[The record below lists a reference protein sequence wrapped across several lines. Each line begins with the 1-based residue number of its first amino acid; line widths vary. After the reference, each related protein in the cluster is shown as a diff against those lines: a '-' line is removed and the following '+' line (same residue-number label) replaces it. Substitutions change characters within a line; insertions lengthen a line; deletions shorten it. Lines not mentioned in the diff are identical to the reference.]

1 MSKLVTLGTSVAV
14 LLCSLA
20 FAQQR
25 PLNSAAQGQSA
36 SETCAFNFTTGAKH
50 GHTQYCVTANG
61 NIAEFGVTGDSGLL
75 MEMLNG
81 VAPASEGY
89 GICNVDSLTSY
100 WDYANS
106 DSGNWGTAT
115 AVAGTN
121 SVTITRTTADHAWR
135 LVQTIAM
142 MPGSNLGYGAA
153 RITMAVTNL
162 TNADDIVVVMRH
174 VNVDASGSTFNDFDT
189 SGTTAFG
196 TAEGGLNGLMAT
208 AAFLTAQFD
217 FHFSLVQTNP
227 DGPDP
232 CKPFGQ
238 SGGQQGFFQGDGS
251 LLHYFN
257 LDIRPGQT
265 KSVSVTY
272 KPI

>member
-1 MSKLVTLGTSVAV
+1 
-14 LLCSLA
+14 
-20 FAQQR
+20 
-25 PLNSAAQGQSA
+25 
-36 SETCAFNFTTGAKH
+36 
-50 GHTQYCVTANG
+50 
-61 NIAEFGVTGDSGLL
+61 
-75 MEMLNG
+75 
-81 VAPASEGY
+81 
-89 GICNVDSLTSY
+89 
-100 WDYANS
+100 
-106 DSGNWGTAT
+106 
-115 AVAGTN
+115 
-121 SVTITRTTADHAWR
+121 
-135 LVQTIAM
+135 M

-196 TAEGGLNGLMAT
+196 TAVRRSQRAY
-208 AAFLTAQFD
+208 